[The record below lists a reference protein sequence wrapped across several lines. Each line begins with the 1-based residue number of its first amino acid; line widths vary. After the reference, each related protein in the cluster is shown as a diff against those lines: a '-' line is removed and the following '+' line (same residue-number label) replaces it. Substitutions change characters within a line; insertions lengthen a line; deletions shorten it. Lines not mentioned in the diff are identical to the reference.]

1 MAITSCNGTLAGLA
15 RDIVGGEAAE
25 KDEVLLEEQEKEA
38 GLPQRGEE
46 EDVQENEKAEEEKV
60 HTLEEN
66 RSEYDSKIESSD
78 KKLSNKKRRKRKL
91 SKEISRIKN
100 DPGLDLDSNVTL
112 SAKGTLPRSVPQFNT
127 KINVRKTA
135 VYQKPESSR
144 EEKNLCILHKTKHLY
159 NEYRGFR
166 VKSIEECKKLLKENN
181 VCYKC
186 CESTTHISRNC
197 NAKISCKE
205 CGSKQ
210 HATALHVTGGKLS
223 KDIPQAAHGG
233 EHAEMAETKTT
244 SIDSS
249 CTEIC
254 KDYYGGKS
262 CAKILPVKV
271 FHKDNPDKAV
281 QMYGIIDDQ
290 SNRSLASPDF
300 FNLFNVWDKPE
311 NYTLSTCSGRVVTS
325 GRRGRN
331 FVIESIQGYTIL
343 DLPTLIECDHI
354 PDNRD
359 EIPTPE
365 VAMHYPHLMDIRDNI
380 SPIDDNCQ
388 ILLLIGRDLIK
399 AHHVIDQ
406 RFGSQRAPYA
416 QQLKLGWVI
425 IGETCINKQHIPI
438 ELNIKFTNILINGQP
453 SLFEPCINK
462 FDIKEN
468 YSDPIKQDMH
478 SSIFE
483 KTKNDDKPAMSY
495 GDRMFL
501 KQMDNKFM
509 RNASGSCVAPLPLR
523 VPRQSLPNKR
533 QQALQLAMLLDASL
547 RRNPCFVAWPKP
559 NQRSLGVLKRFR
571 KEMVAVTADIQH
583 MFHCFLLRKDH
594 RNYLRFLW
602 HKDND
607 IDNGLVEY
615 RMRVHVFGNST
626 SPAVATLGLRKTAQ
640 ASGKDFGNRVTQF
653 VSRNFY
659 VDDGLTSCTIKEEA
673 INLIKVTQKALAIY
687 GNLRLH

>member
-1 MAITSCNGTLAGLA
+1 MRASRYKSQHDVAFPPFKEFTSFI
-15 RDIVGGEAAE
+15 REM
-25 KDEVLLEEQEKEA
+25 
-38 GLPQRGEE
+38 
-46 EDVQENEKAEEEKV
+46 
-60 HTLEEN
+60 
-66 RSEYDSKIESSD
+66 
-78 KKLSNKKRRKRKL
+78 
-91 SKEISRIKN
+91 SRIKN
-100 DPGLDLDSNVTL
+100 DPGLDLESNVTS
-112 SAKGTLPRSVPQFNT
+112 SAKGTLLRSVPQFNT

-135 VYQKPESSR
+135 VDQKPESSR
-144 EEKNLCILHKTKHLY
+144 EEKNVCILHKTKHLL
-159 NEYRGFR
+159 NECRGFR
-166 VKSIEECKKLLKENN
+166 MKSIEERKKLLKENN

-210 HATALHVTGGKLS
+210 HATALHITGGKLS

-244 SIDSS
+244 SINSS

-271 FHKDNPDKAV
+271 FHKDSPDKV
-281 QMYGIIDDQ
+281 VRMYAIIDDQ

-300 FNLFNVWDKPE
+300 FNLFNVWDKPV

-325 GRRGRN
+325 GRRGRS
-331 FVIESIQGYTIL
+331 FVIESIQGDTRL

-354 PDNRD
+354 PNNRD

-380 SPIDDNCQ
+380 PPIDDNCQ
-388 ILLLIGRDLIK
+388 ILLLIGRDLIE

-438 ELNIKFTNILINGQP
+438 ELNIKLTNILPNGQP
-453 SLFEPCINK
+453 SMFEPCINN

-468 YSDPIKQDMH
+468 YSDPIKQDTH

-495 GDRMFL
+495 EDKMFL
-501 KQMDNKFM
+501 KQMDNEFV
-509 RNASGSCVAPLPLR
+509 RDASGSWVAPLPFR
-523 VPRQSLPNKR
+523 VPRQSLPNNR
-533 QQALQLAMLLDASL
+533 QQALQRAMLLDASL
-547 RRNPCFVAWPKP
+547 RRNPVKQEHFLTFMSKIFDNNHAELAPPLKDHEECWYLPLFGVYHPKKP
-559 NQRSLGVLKRFR
+559 DQIRGVFDSSAKCHGVSLNSVLLTGLNLTIDLLGVLIRFR

-583 MFHCFLLRKDH
+583 MFHCFLVREDH
-594 RNYLRFLW
+594 PNYLRFLW

-607 IDNGLVEY
+607 IDNDLVEY
-615 RMRVHVFGNST
+615 RLRVHVFGNST

-640 ASGKDFGNRVTQF
+640 ASGRDFGNRVTQF

-659 VDDGLTSCTIKEEA
+659 VDDGLTSCGTKEEA
-673 INLIKVTQKALAIY
+673 INLIKDT
-687 GNLRLH
+687 